1 MKPPAC
7 TRVGAR
13 ELKTRLGGYLRQVRQ
28 GTTIVVTERGEPVAQ
43 LCPLPPRGARDEDA
57 RLADLERLGVLTRR
71 IPGPPQPFRPV
82 RMRGAS
88 LSDAVVEEREH
99 WP

>member
-1 MKPPAC
+1 MKPPASK
-7 TRVGAR
+7 RVGAR
-13 ELKTRLGGYLRQVRQ
+13 ELKTRLGSYLRQVRQ
-28 GTTIVVTERGEPVAQ
+28 GTSIVVTEHGEPVAQ
-43 LCPLPPRGARDEDA
+43 LCPLPDGARDENA

-71 IPGPPQPFRPV
+71 TPGLLKPFRPV

-88 LSDAVVEEREH
+88 LSDAVVEERED